1 MKVYRMLN
9 NEFDP
14 VVDVKRPTKESDNWY
29 VIQQESFTINKEDF
43 VLRKFREDF
52 PKLDVLDY
60 AQFELVLNRSAKLQ
74 EWYSITSL
82 LYTDSIQL
90 PVAYKDL
97 FNPTEYQG
105 YFKDMQKYKGNLAKE
120 SLEIEELSSKFK
132 QDVKDVKNKYYKLNK
147 EIIDTNKYYPIIT
160 LNGTQLPLSIQI
172 EIEKYTPKD
181 GDITQQKSLYAREYL
196 INYKRFLIQKV
207 KENPDIDI
215 IGLIEEMQVK

>member
-1 MKVYRMLN
+1 MLN

-14 VVDVKRPTKESDNWY
+14 INDVKRPKKDSDNWY
-29 VIQQESFTINKEDF
+29 VIQQASFTIDKQDF
-43 VLRKFREDF
+43 ILRKFREDF
-52 PKLDVLDY
+52 PNLNVLDY

-97 FNPTEYQG
+97 FNPSEYQG
-105 YFKDMQKYKGNLAKE
+105 YFKDMQVYKNNLAKE
-120 SLEIEELSSKFK
+120 SLEIEKLSSKFK
-132 QDVKDVKNKYYKLNK
+132 SDVNNIKKKYFNLNK
-147 EIIDTNKYYPIIT
+147 EIIDKNKYYPIIT

-196 INYKRFLIQKV
+196 INYKRFLIEKV
-207 KENPDIDI
+207 KQNPEIDI
-215 IGLIEEMQVK
+215 LGLIEEMQVK